1 MRLFLLIFK
10 QQCVDD
16 EEDKLVDSDPF
27 PVFLCRRLD
36 IAAPLVN
43 RETGRIIKSTVAKG
57 EGHSL

>member
-1 MRLFLLIFK
+1 MFK

-27 PVFLCRRLD
+27 PVFLYRRLD